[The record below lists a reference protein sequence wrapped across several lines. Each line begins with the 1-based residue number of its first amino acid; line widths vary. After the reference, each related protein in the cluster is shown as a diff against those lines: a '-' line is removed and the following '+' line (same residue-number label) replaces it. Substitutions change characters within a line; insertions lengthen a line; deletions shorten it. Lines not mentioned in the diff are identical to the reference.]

1 MCGTKRHTKTEI
13 RSKMSELI
21 CGRIAAGENYNLTRD
36 SQYMENFS
44 DKEIKM
50 VVIEIHFK
58 YDITE
63 NCEKFLNA
71 VQEQIGQY
79 GIMIKAR
86 VG

>member
-1 MCGTKRHTKTEI
+1 
-13 RSKMSELI
+13 
-21 CGRIAAGENYNLTRD
+21 
-36 SQYMENFS
+36 MENFS